1 MKKII
6 TDSPDG
12 NTELMHNRV
21 FVKDG
26 YVWLRRM
33 GEHGEDIDLIDYC
46 KKQCC
51 LHNSGCDAITEQ
63 YDGAESFGEL
73 MMDCDCIIAHLY
85 WLAVGFAEV
94 RQRLM
99 KYENGEYYT
108 NYRKEIKNE

>member
-33 GEHGEDIDLIDYC
+33 GEHGEDIDLIEFC
-46 KKQCC
+46 KQKCNFTPGCHEHIEQC
-51 LHNSGCDAITEQ
+51 NDV
-63 YDGAESFGEL
+63 DSFGDL
-73 MMDCDCIIAHLY
+73 MMDCDCNVAYLY

-99 KYENGEYYT
+99 RYEDGVYT
-108 NYRKEIKNE
+108 AEERV